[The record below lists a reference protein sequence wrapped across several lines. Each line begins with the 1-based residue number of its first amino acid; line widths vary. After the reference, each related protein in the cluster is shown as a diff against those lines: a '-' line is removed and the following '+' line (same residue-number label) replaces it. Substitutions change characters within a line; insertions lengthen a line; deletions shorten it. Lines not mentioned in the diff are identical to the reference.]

1 MRQEPQESRRRGAW
15 PPPPPLP
22 RGQNRRPRS
31 ALLGAQ
37 PASPPALQ
45 APEGQHECSAGA
57 AGRAGSPPGTT
68 RTAHSAPPR
77 LPALT
82 PCPGPRLILGLR
94 PAGPRRERP
103 HLQRLLPP
111 VPRPEADQAAEPRRG
126 RAHAA
131 LDLHQVLPGVRPR
144 PPSRGGRGPVNVND
158 GRAGL
163 RGRRRGPAP

>member
-1 MRQEPQESRRRGAW
+1 MRQEPQESRRGASAPGAESPSTQRTAW
-15 PPPPPLP
+15 
-22 RGQNRRPRS
+22 RPAR
-31 ALLGAQ
+31 
-37 PASPPALQ
+37 ASPPALQ

-57 AGRAGSPPGTT
+57 AGRAGSPPSTT

-111 VPRPEADQAAEPRRG
+111 VPRPEADQAAEPRGG

-131 LDLHQVLPGVRPR
+131 LDLHQVFPGVRPR
-144 PPSRGGRGPVNVND
+144 PPSRGGGGGGGGAVNPND

-163 RGRRRGPAP
+163 RGGRRGPAP